1 MLKPTGKRGRPREF
15 DPKIALAGASET
27 FIRYGYSGAS
37 LDALARAMQLNKPS
51 LYAAFGDKRALFLLV
66 LEERYRRV
74 GVRYRAQFE
83 KGRTLEEALRN
94 VFEDAVE
101 VCLGEGGPP
110 GCPIASAA
118 ATEALEDPAIG
129 EATRQFRVRSDQGIA
144 VWIRSKIEPER
155 ASLADGIA
163 RLASGVLYDIALR
176 ARGGESRA
184 ELRQLARDSSQI
196 LAGGTGRK
204 RKR

>member
-15 DPKIALAGASET
+15 DPKLALAGASET

-51 LYAAFGDKRALFLLV
+51 LYAAFGDKRSLYLLV

-74 GVRYRAQFE
+74 GVRYRAQFD

-118 ATEALEDPAIG
+118 ATEALEDPEIG
-129 EATRQFRVRSDQGIA
+129 KATRQFRVMSDKGIA
-144 VWIRSKIEPER
+144 GWIRSKIEPER

-184 ELRQLARDSSQI
+184 ELRQLARDAAQI
-196 LAGGTGRK
+196 LAGATGKK

>member
-15 DPKIALAGASET
+15 DPKAALAGASET

-51 LYAAFGDKRALFLLV
+51 LYAAFGDKRSLYLLV
-66 LEERYRRV
+66 LKERYRRV
-74 GVRYRAQFE
+74 GVRYRAEFE

-118 ATEALEDPAIG
+118 ATEALDDPAIG
-129 EATRQFRVRSDQGIA
+129 EATRQFRVMSDKGIA
-144 VWIRSKIEPER
+144 GWIRSKIEPER

-184 ELRQLARDSSQI
+184 ELRDLARDAAQI
-196 LAGGTGRK
+196 LAGATGKK
-204 RKR
+204 RAR